1 MPNTGFTNNLE
12 PHALSFPLKRI
23 LLKLSGEVLMG
34 QQSHGYD
41 TKVLE
46 RLAKEVKAVHNKGI
60 QVAVVIGGGNI
71 YRGIQGSNHGID
83 RTTSDYMGM
92 LGTIMNGLALQS
104 AFEKE
109 GLEARLQSA
118 LPLETICETYIKRR
132 AISHLEKGRVVIFA
146 AGTGN
151 PYFTTDT
158 AAVLRASEMHCDALF
173 KGTKVD
179 GIYSAD
185 PTKHKDAEHY
195 QTLTYEKVLR
205 DRLAVMD
212 MAGIALARD
221 NHLPIVIFSIE
232 EHNNLLKVVQ
242 GEGKFTLVNTHEHH
256 P

>member
-1 MPNTGFTNNLE
+1 MPNTGLTNNLE
-12 PHALSFPLKRI
+12 PHALRFPLKRI

-34 QQSHGYD
+34 KQAHGYD
-41 TKVLE
+41 TSVLE
-46 RLAKEVKAVHNKGI
+46 RLAKEVKAVHNKGVQI
-60 QVAVVIGGGNI
+60 AVVIGGGNI

-185 PTKHKDAEHY
+185 PTKNKDAEY
-195 QTLTYEKVLR
+195 FQTLTYEKVLR

>member
-1 MPNTGFTNNLE
+1 MPNTTKTKNFE
-12 PHALSFPLKRI
+12 PHALSYPLKRI

-34 QQSHGYD
+34 NLSHGYD
-41 TKVLE
+41 TEVLE
-46 RLAKEVKAVHNKGI
+46 RIALEVKAVYDTGV
-60 QVAVVIGGGNI
+60 QVAIVIGGGNI
-71 YRGIQGSNHGID
+71 YRGVNGNNHGID

-104 AFEKE
+104 AFEQAGME
-109 GLEARLQSA
+109 TRLQSA
-118 LPLETICETYIKRR
+118 LPLETICETYVRRR

-158 AAVLRASEMHCDALF
+158 AAVLRASEMQCDALF

-179 GIYSAD
+179 GIYASD
-185 PTKHKDAEHY
+185 PTKNPDAERY
-195 QTLTYEKVLR
+195 TTLTYEKVLR

-221 NHLPIVIFSIE
+221 NHLPVVIFSIE
-232 EHNNLLKVVQ
+232 EHNNLLQVVQ
-242 GEGKFTLVNTHEHH
+242 GRGKFTMVNTPEHD
-256 P
+256 